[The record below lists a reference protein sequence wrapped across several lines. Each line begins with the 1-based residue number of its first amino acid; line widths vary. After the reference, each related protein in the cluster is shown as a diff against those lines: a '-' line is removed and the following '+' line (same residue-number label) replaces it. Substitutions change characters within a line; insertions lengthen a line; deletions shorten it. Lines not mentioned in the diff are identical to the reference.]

1 MMRIDYDR
9 FVSVEWFG
17 EEPWVAAEHELAYL
31 RKFFARRESNV
42 K

>member
-17 EEPWVAAEHELAYL
+17 ETSWVAAEHELAYL
-31 RKFFARRESNV
+31 RRFLEGNQNEIE
-42 K
+42 